1 LPISYQ
7 LERESALVQTCCRG
21 DVTFEEVADHFREL
35 GAEPDLPPQL
45 DVLIDLREASSL
57 PETGQIRSLM
67 LELEQLQGRVK
78 WGAWAVVASSDAM
91 FGIARM
97 FQAFA
102 EGHFQTSRVC
112 RELEEARSWLASG
125 APDPM

>member
-1 LPISYQ
+1 LPITYQ
-7 LERESALVQTCCRG
+7 LDQESALVQTRCRG

-35 GAEPDLPPQL
+35 GAEPDLPPRL
-45 DVLIDLREASSL
+45 DVLLDLRETSSL
-57 PETGQIRSLM
+57 PETGQIRDLM

-78 WGAWAVVASSDAM
+78 WGAWAVVASNDAM

-97 FQAFA
+97 FQVFA
-102 EGHFQTSRVC
+102 EGHFQTSLVC